1 MQELENIRKKINQID
16 QKLSKLLQMRLA
28 EVEKIGLIKRKK
40 GLSLRSKKREGEIL
54 AKLKTE
60 YEKEIFKKIIT
71 QSIKIQKNRNNTRQR
86 E

>member
-28 EVEKIGLIKRKK
+28 EVEKIGSIKRKK
-40 GLSLRSKKREGEIL
+40 GLGLRSKKRESEIL

-60 YEKEIFKKIIT
+60 YEKEIFKKVFS
-71 QSIKIQKNRNNTRQR
+71 QSLKIQKNIK
-86 E
+86 